1 MGNLSSCTT
10 AFMLSSQHLPHMVRV
25 LLVDGSVLKLRAPIS
40 VSKLLAEYPNHVIC
54 SLSSLKPG
62 LHALSSLSPNEE
74 LQLGGLYLLLPLRS
88 HAQRARIAR
97 KSEIPIRE
105 RALNER
111 ISQDKVGS
119 RAPPTKKSG
128 VGISSRAESSRNGH
142 VGSEVSSSDSKL
154 SRKCEVGTL
163 EKNELQRS
171 HGSCSRSTAA
181 KALRRRRQGERLEK
195 EQRQCIMNNKNR
207 RGINSLHSRQQN
219 NSVMVDAKLC
229 SVRRLCNTPELQ
241 RAYLSLLRRW
251 STPSWTP
258 KLQPINERR

>member
-10 AFMLSSQHLPHMVRV
+10 AFMLSSQHLPHMVRI

-88 HAQRARIAR
+88 HAQRARITR
-97 KSEIPIRE
+97 KSEFPIRE

-111 ISQDKVGS
+111 ISQDKVGRS
-119 RAPPTKKSG
+119 PPTKKSG
-128 VGISSRAESSRNGH
+128 VGISSRTESS
-142 VGSEVSSSDSKL
+142 SEVSSSGSKL
-154 SRKCEVGTL
+154 SRKCEVGSL
-163 EKNELQRS
+163 EKNELQGS
-171 HGSCSRSTAA
+171 HGSCSRNTPS
-181 KALRRRRQGERLEK
+181 KALRRRRQGERHEK
-195 EQRQCIMNNKNR
+195 EQKQCIMDNKNR

-241 RAYLSLLRRW
+241 RAYLSLLRRR